1 VQNVFGGDLN
11 FNVNWYRISGF
22 RFDFATNS
30 GYNLLNASIEL
41 AHVAGSGLNV
51 QVFGQNLT
59 DRVYYTNPN
68 QSGRAPGYQT
78 WTPGAPRMFGVRA
91 TYRFGAN

>member
-11 FNVNWYRISGF
+11 FNVNWYRISSF
-22 RFDFATNS
+22 RIDFARNS

-41 AHVAGSGLNV
+41 AHVAGSGLTV

-59 DRVYYTNPN
+59 NKVYYLNPN
-68 QSGRAPGYQT
+68 QTGAFPGYQT
-78 WTPGAPRMFGVRA
+78 WTAGPPRMYGVRA
-91 TYRFGAN
+91 TYRFGN